1 MLNSLSQK
9 HINSIKFII
18 LYIFLHFCG
27 QWMSDIRWKNFF
39 EQFFSK
45 SGIFKGAP
53 FTIKGRS
60 KGEQGASY
68 IDFEIS
74 QILKI
79 LTPPRGFG
87 FHILSVLKYMCIFFI
102 EILNFR
108 WKFSW
113 KKCDLHLEIDNL
125 WRWSTCVVV
134 TRTVGNTFC

>member
-18 LYIFLHFCG
+18 LYIFYIFVDNECPTF
-27 QWMSDIRWKNFF
+27 DEKIFF

-87 FHILSVLKYMCIFFI
+87 FHILSVLKYTCIFFYR
-102 EILNFR
+102 NT
-108 WKFSW
+108 KFSMKFFM
-113 KKCDLHLEIDNL
+113 KKVRFTLRN
-125 WRWSTCVVV
+125 
-134 TRTVGNTFC
+134 

>member
-1 MLNSLSQK
+1 MLNSISQK

-18 LYIFLHFCG
+18 LYIFYIFVDNECPTF
-27 QWMSDIRWKNFF
+27 DEKNFSKN
-39 EQFFSK
+39 FSK

>member
-18 LYIFLHFCG
+18 LYIFYIFVDNECPTFDEKKFF
-27 QWMSDIRWKNFF
+27 SKN
-39 EQFFSK
+39 FSK

-87 FHILSVLKYMCIFFI
+87 FHILSVLKYTCIFFI

-108 WKFSW
+108 WNFSW

>member
-18 LYIFLHFCG
+18 LYIFFTFLWTMNVRHSMKKIF
-27 QWMSDIRWKNFF
+27 SKN
-39 EQFFSK
+39 FSK

-87 FHILSVLKYMCIFFI
+87 FHILSVLKYTCIFFI